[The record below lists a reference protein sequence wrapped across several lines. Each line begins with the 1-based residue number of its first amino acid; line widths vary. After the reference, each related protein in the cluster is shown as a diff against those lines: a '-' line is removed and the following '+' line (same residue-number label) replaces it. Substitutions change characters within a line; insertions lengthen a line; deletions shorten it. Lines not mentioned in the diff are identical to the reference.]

1 LRVITVCNFT
11 GIAIKIMGESDRYID
26 YRLKKKRFTL
36 GQPDNALM
44 WLFVINVIFFLILLT
59 IKVAINVND
68 HSDAAF
74 KTQVVKWFQLPAG
87 LAALGQRPWTIISYM
102 FSDIDIMR
110 ALSNML
116 WLSAFG
122 AVLQNLTGN
131 KKLIPVYLYGGFAG
145 AVFFIAAVYLIP
157 TNRAVIDSLDLL
169 GANASVMAVAIAATM
184 IAPSYRFFKDIRGG
198 IPIWILTVIYAAI
211 DLAGVADKPAAF
223 PIAHI
228 GGAFAGFL
236 FVKML
241 KNNMDGSE
249 WMNNFYSWF
258 INLFNPNKRKQ
269 TNSVKERVFY
279 NIGSKSPYNKTSIV
293 TEQRVDEILDKINQ
307 KGYDHLSKEEKDI
320 LKRASED

>member
-1 LRVITVCNFT
+1 
-11 GIAIKIMGESDRYID
+11 MGESDRYID
-26 YRLKKKRFTL
+26 YRLKRKRFTL

-44 WLFVINVIFFLILLT
+44 WLFVINVVFFLVLLT

-68 HSDAAF
+68 HSNAAF
-74 KTQVVKWFQLPAG
+74 YTQVANWFQLPAD
-87 LAALGQRPWTIISYM
+87 LVTLSQRPWTVISFM
-102 FSDIDIMR
+102 FSDVELMR

-122 AVLQNLTGN
+122 SVLQNLTGN

-145 AVFFIAAVYLIP
+145 AVFFIAAAYLIP
-157 TNRAVIDSLDLL
+157 TNKANIDSLSLL

-184 IAPSYRFFKDIRGG
+184 IAPNYRFFRDIRGG
-198 IPIWILTVIYAAI
+198 IPIWILTVIYVAI
-211 DLAGVADKPAAF
+211 DLAGVAAKPAAF
-223 PIAHI
+223 PLAHI
-228 GGAFAGFL
+228 GGAAAGFL

-249 WMNNFYSWF
+249 WMNSFYNWF
-258 INLFNPNKRKQ
+258 INLFNPNKRKPK
-269 TNSVKERVFY
+269 NNIKERVFY
-279 NIGSKSPYNKTSIV
+279 NIGSKSPYSKTTNV

-307 KGYDHLSKEEKDI
+307 QGYDHLTKEEKDI

>member
-1 LRVITVCNFT
+1 
-11 GIAIKIMGESDRYID
+11 MGESDRYID
-26 YRLKKKRFTL
+26 YKLKKKRFTL

-44 WLFVINVIFFLILLT
+44 WLFAINVIFFLVLLT

-68 HSDAAF
+68 HSNAAF
-74 KTQVVKWFQLPAG
+74 YSQVANWFQLPGG
-87 LAALGQRPWTIISYM
+87 LVSLSKKPWTVISYM
-102 FSDIDIMR
+102 FSDIEVMR

-122 AVLQNLTGN
+122 SVLQNLTGN
-131 KKLIPVYLYGGFAG
+131 KKIIPVYLYGGFAG
-145 AVFFIAAVYLIP
+145 GVFFIAAAYLIP
-157 TNRAVIDSLDLL
+157 SNRAVMDSLGLL
-169 GANASVMAVAIAATM
+169 GANAPVMAVAIAATM
-184 IAPSYRFFKDIRGG
+184 IAPSYRFFRDIRGG
-198 IPIWILTVIYAAI
+198 IPIWVLTVIYVAI
-211 DLAGVADKPAAF
+211 DLASIAQGPAAF

-249 WMNNFYSWF
+249 WMNNLYSWS
-258 INLFNPNKRKQ
+258 INLFNPNKKKPA
-269 TNSVKERVFY
+269 NNIKERVFY
-279 NIGSKSPYNKTSIV
+279 NIGSKSPYNKTSNV

-307 KGYDHLSKEEKDI
+307 HGYDHLSKEEKDI

>member
-1 LRVITVCNFT
+1 
-11 GIAIKIMGESDRYID
+11 MGESDRYID
-26 YRLKKKRFTL
+26 YKLKKKRFTL

-44 WLFVINVIFFLILLT
+44 WLFAINVIFFLILLT

-68 HSDAAF
+68 HSNAAF
-74 KTQVVKWFQLPAG
+74 NTQVVNWFLLPGG
-87 LAALGQRPWTIISYM
+87 LGSLSKKPWTVIAYM
-102 FSDIDIMR
+102 FSDVEVMR

-122 AVLQNLTGN
+122 SVLQNLTGN
-131 KKLIPVYLYGGFAG
+131 KKIIPVYLYGGFAG
-145 AVFFIAAVYLIP
+145 AIFFIAAVYLIP
-157 TNRAVIDSLDLL
+157 TNRAAIDSLGLL

-184 IAPSYRFFKDIRGG
+184 IAPNYRFFRDIRGG
-198 IPIWILTVIYAAI
+198 IPIWILTVIYVAI
-211 DLAGVADKPAAF
+211 DLASIAQGPAAF

-241 KNNMDGSE
+241 KNNMDGSD
-249 WMNNFYSWF
+249 WMNNFYNWF
-258 INLFNPNKRKQ
+258 INLFNPTKKKQ

-279 NIGSKSPYNKTSIV
+279 NIGSKSPYNKTSNV
-293 TEQRVDEILDKINQ
+293 TWQRVDEILDKINQ
-307 KGYDHLSKEEKDI
+307 HGYDHLTKEEKDI